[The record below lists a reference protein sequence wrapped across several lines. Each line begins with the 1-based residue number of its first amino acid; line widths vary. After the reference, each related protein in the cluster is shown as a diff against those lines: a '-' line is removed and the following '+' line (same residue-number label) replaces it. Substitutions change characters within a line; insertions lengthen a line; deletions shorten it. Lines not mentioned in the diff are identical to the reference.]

1 MKIAAVNITPVAIPR
16 SSTLAT
22 SYGSM
27 DMAET
32 IVVELV
38 TDEGLIGWG
47 QSAVDAPFYGET
59 AHGMVTCMRAYL
71 APAVIGEDP
80 CNIEH
85 LVNKMRTVLPHHWGS
100 HAGFDLALWDLKGK
114 ALGTPV
120 YQLLGGKVRDGI
132 VQAGV
137 VHQADPEVMAREAD
151 ETLKA
156 RPYPILKMKIGGDP
170 DLDVRRYCA
179 VAEAVGTRAK
189 IQVDG
194 NTGYTISQAIPALT
208 AMERAGRLGCIE
220 QPVSRLADLVEIA
233 QRIPVPVMADEAIYP
248 PEDAIEVVKRRAASI
263 ALMKQAKHGG
273 LLAIQKIAHIF
284 EGAGLELSIAQYYD
298 LIAVAA
304 AHLATAL
311 PAASFP
317 SGYTYCGDTI
327 LEEPFEPINNGM
339 LLKAPDKPG
348 FGVEVSRE
356 KLRKYTVKL

>member
-1 MKIAAVNITPVAIPR
+1 MKIVGVNITPVAIPR
-16 SSTLAT
+16 SSSLST
-22 SYGSM
+22 SYGST
-27 DMAET
+27 DLAET
-32 IVVELV
+32 VVVELV
-38 TDEGLIGWG
+38 TDDGLIGWG

-71 APAVIGEDP
+71 APAVNGEDP
-80 CNIEH
+80 RNIEY
-85 LVNKMRTVLPHHWGS
+85 LVKKMQLVLPHHWGS

-114 ALGTPV
+114 ALNTPV
-120 YQLLGGKVRDGI
+120 YQLLGGKVREGI
-132 VQAGV
+132 VQAGF
-137 VHQADPEVMAREAD
+137 VHQAAPELMAREAD
-151 ETLKA
+151 EILKE
-156 RPYPILKMKIGGDP
+156 RPFPILKMKIGGDP

-179 VAEAVGTRAK
+179 VAEVIGDRSK

-220 QPVSRLADLVEIA
+220 QPVARLEDLVEIA
-233 QRIPVPVMADEAIYP
+233 RRIPAPVMADEAIYP

-284 EGAGLELSIAQYYD
+284 EAAGLVLSIAQYYD

-317 SGYTYCGDTI
+317 SGYTYCTDTI

-348 FGVEVSRE
+348 LGVEVSRE
-356 KLRKYTVKL
+356 KLARYTATL